1 MTASFWSDLPQLGKK
16 IRAARKVFLVLDF
29 DGTLAPLVDQP
40 SMAKLPESVLRP
52 LRRLVEIADVAVMSG
67 RAMAD
72 VRRRVGIRAIAY
84 GGNHGIEIVGP
95 GVRYLNPVAQKL
107 KKQTQT
113 FFEAARLSFQDVP
126 GVHIE
131 TKGFGLSLHY
141 RHVPKTRLGFFKK
154 RLAAFQE
161 TTHVDLF
168 HWTKGHM
175 VSEMRPQTGWDK
187 GKALRHLWSRWGKPF
202 VLCVGDDV
210 TDEDMFR
217 AMPKSGV
224 SVKVGKGKTR
234 ARYRL
239 ARQIEVAQMLEWVIA
254 QRPGKG
260 KGADQFD
267 RRIR

>member
-1 MTASFWSDLPQLGKK
+1 MTSSFWSDLAPLEKK
-16 IRAARKVFLVLDF
+16 VRAARKVFVVLDF
-29 DGTLAPLVDQP
+29 DGTLSPLVDQP

-52 LRRLVEIADVAVMSG
+52 LRHLAEISDVAVLSG
-67 RAMAD
+67 RELTD
-72 VRRRVGIRAIAY
+72 VRRRVGIRSITY

-95 GVRYLNPVAQKL
+95 GVRYLNPVARKL
-107 KKQTQT
+107 KKYTQT

-141 RHVPKTRLGFFKK
+141 RHVPKTHLGFFKK

-168 HWTKGHM
+168 QWTKGHL

-187 GKALRHLWSRWGKPF
+187 GKALRHLWSGLGNPF

-217 AMPKSGV
+217 ALPKTGIG
-224 SVKVGKGKTR
+224 VKVGKGKTY

-239 ARQIEVAQMLEWVIA
+239 AQQIEVARLLEWLIV
-254 QRPGKG
+254 QLQKKG
-260 KGADQFD
+260 T
-267 RRIR
+267 